1 MRRYPTREV
10 IARSLI
16 AAAVVATVAAC
27 GAQSSGGASDGGLYG
42 TVRISP
48 SMPVCLAGKS
58 CSKPARGF
66 KLVFAA
72 NDHTVTATTD
82 ARGRYRVRLG
92 GGRYTVHAG
101 KAVGA
106 SPKRGL
112 QPRAVTV
119 PSGSFA
125 KRDFV
130 YDSGIR

>member
-1 MRRYPTREV
+1 ML
-10 IARSLI
+10 ARSLI
-16 AAAVVATVAAC
+16 LAAGIATVAAC
-27 GAQSSGGASDGGLYG
+27 GAQSSGGADGGLYG

-48 SMPVCLAGKS
+48 SSPVCLAGKP

-66 KLVFAA
+66 KLVFSASG
-72 NDHTVTATTD
+72 HTATATTD

-92 GGRYTVHAG
+92 SGRYRVRAG
-101 KAVGA
+101 SLVGA

-119 PSGSFA
+119 PGGGFA

-130 YDSGIR
+130 YDAGIR